1 MVDPCHRGALEDR
14 GRLPRPADRAD
25 RPSAGDIREGK
36 GDMSPDVGILMPV
49 GVTFEALTNID
60 FWTSVGV
67 LAGIYAIVAL
77 GLQVNTGFT
86 GIVNFGAAGFM
97 AVGAYSMAILVLDAG
112 VSFWLS
118 LPLAMLITMLF
129 GALVGLPSL
138 RLRADYFAIATIAMA
153 EVVRLFAQNAR
164 DLTGGNQGLFC
175 ADDDPS
181 NCYANSWRDVSDSIN
196 GFVENFWSD
205 PATLFP
211 LLLVIWATVAIATV
225 ALVYLQKTPWGR
237 VLRAI
242 REDEDAARAL
252 GKNTLLFKLQS
263 LAIAALLGATG
274 GFFLAINLATLHPI
288 DFEPLITFFA
298 FSVLVLAGLA
308 NYKGVFVGAILFWFV
323 IEGTRFIEL
332 PDPPFTETRIAALR
346 LAITGLLLIG
356 LMAFRPQGLFGKR
369 QEMVLGE

>member
-1 MVDPCHRGALEDR
+1 MTPDPGMIAPL
-14 GRLPRPADRAD
+14 AV
-25 RPSAGDIREGK
+25 S
-36 GDMSPDVGILMPV
+36 
-49 GVTFEALTNID
+49 FEALTDPD
-60 FWTSVGV
+60 FWISVGV

-97 AVGAYSMAILVLDAG
+97 AIGAYSMAILVVETG
-112 VSFWLS
+112 FSFWLS

-129 GALVGLPSL
+129 GVLVGLPSL

-153 EVVRLFAQNAR
+153 EMVRLFAQNAR
-164 DLTGGNQGLFC
+164 GLTGGNQGLFC
-175 ADDDPS
+175 SHDDPS
-181 NCYANSWRDVSDSIN
+181 NCYANDWRDVSDSIN
-196 GFVENFWSD
+196 DFVSNFWSD
-205 PATLFP
+205 PAALFP
-211 LLLVIWATVAIATV
+211 LLIVVWVTVGIATV
-225 ALVYLQKTPWGR
+225 GLIYLQRSPWGR

-263 LAIAALLGATG
+263 LAISALLGAVG
-274 GFFLAINLATLHPI
+274 GFFLALNLGTLHPI
-288 DFEPLITFFA
+288 EFEPLVTFFA
-298 FSVLVLAGLA
+298 FSVLVLGGLA
-308 NYKGVFVGAILFWFV
+308 NYKGVAFGAVLFWFV
-323 IEGTRFIEL
+323 IEGTRFIDL

-356 LMAFRPQGLFGKR
+356 LMAYRPQGLFGNR